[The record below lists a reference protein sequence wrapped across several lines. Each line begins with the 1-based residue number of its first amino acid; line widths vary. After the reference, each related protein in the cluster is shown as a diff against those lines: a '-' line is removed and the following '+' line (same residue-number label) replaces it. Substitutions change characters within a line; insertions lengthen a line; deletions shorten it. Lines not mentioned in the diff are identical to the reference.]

1 MKLSTSLV
9 AVKKINSKLPRSNF
23 SDDDL
28 SRVFDLI
35 LKAEGIIN
43 PIILQR
49 TSQETYEVLDGHFEY
64 YAATKAREKEPL
76 KGEMIGAFII
86 EPENEEVLKA
96 QVKAFR
102 GRETVT
108 DKTKQLQEL
117 EQLEK
122 SFQCEIRTLVKKLEE
137 VCSKQLEAIRHE
149 VNQMKKAD
157 YERMTVPQLKAMAK
171 AREIKR
177 LAQLKKSDLIAAL
190 KKADQIESRI
200 TVL

>member
-23 SDDDL
+23 SDVNL
-28 SRVFDLI
+28 SRVSELI

-43 PIILQR
+43 PLILRR

-64 YAATKAREKEPL
+64 YAATKAREKDPL

-86 EPENEEVLKA
+86 EPENEEVLKE
-96 QVKAFR
+96 QILAFR

-122 SFQCEIRTLVKKLEE
+122 SFQRQIKTLIKKLEE
-137 VCSKQLEAIRHE
+137 VCNISIEAIRHE
-149 VNQMKKAD
+149 VNQMTD
-157 YERMTVPQLKAMAK
+157 YESMTVPQLKAMAK
-171 AREIKR
+171 ARKIKR

-190 KKADQIESRI
+190 KKADKKESG
-200 TVL
+200 